1 MLPTSPVVP
10 PDDVVS
16 PFSPPWSSVVPPS
29 LVASSVVLLFS
40 NVSVVE
46 VVSLLLSVLS
56 PVDVVP
62 SLLVVVSVGGIY
74 SLFIGNE
81 GKTFYPELLYMNLVD
96 ILETSVPRTMYWKV

>member
-46 VVSLLLSVLS
+46 VLRQV
-56 PVDVVP
+56 PMVVKM
-62 SLLVVVSVGGIY
+62 LQV
-74 SLFIGNE
+74 
-81 GKTFYPELLYMNLVD
+81 
-96 ILETSVPRTMYWKV
+96 